1 MYRHIQSNSLTI
13 RVQKMP
19 AKDRLQTDL
28 LRQRLLAGNLILASC
43 SVFYNN
49 LKIILL
55 GFLKALR
62 LFPIISLCIDVPW
75 MLYTQW
81 ALRLAYKKGIISKS
95 EYIVGATAEATSSLM
110 INIAMAGQVV
120 NVLALGLAGPILFV
134 VGIGITFLYAFAKW
148 ILYYKQ
154 FREQRAS
161 FSEDERQF
169 HVRQLKVDFCIMLA
183 YLGAMIALGVL
194 LLHPIGMMVS
204 GGFFVVVNVTNL
216 ILNWCR
222 PIAVLKDKKRN
233 LPQADL
239 QQNNLEEHPPALLSS
254 LPIYSK
260 KTIDTEYISSI
271 LTLRSLIRASSC

>member
-1 MYRHIQSNSLTI
+1 MT
-13 RVQKMP
+13 
-19 AKDRLQTDL
+19 ADRLKTDL

-55 GFLKALR
+55 AFLRALR

-81 ALRLAYKKGIISKS
+81 ALYRAYKKGIISKS

-110 INIAMAGQVV
+110 INIAMAGQIVSAV
-120 NVLALGLAGPILFV
+120 ALGLAGPILFV
-134 VGIGITFLYAFAKW
+134 VGVGITFLVALAKW
-148 ILYYKQ
+148 ILHYKQ

-161 FSEDERQF
+161 FSEDERRF
-169 HVRQLKVDFCIMLA
+169 HIRQLKIDFCIMLA
-183 YLGAMIALGVL
+183 YLGATVALGVL

-204 GGFFVVVNVTNL
+204 GGLFVVFNVTNL

-222 PIAVLKDKKRN
+222 PIAVLKEQKND
-233 LPQADL
+233 LTQADL
-239 QQNNLEEHPPALLSS
+239 EKNQPHDYSPVLLSS
-254 LPIYSK
+254 PFISSE
-260 KTIDTEYISSI
+260 KTIETEYIPSI
-271 LTLRSLIRASSC
+271 LTLRELKR